1 MTKLL
6 HIEASPRK
14 QRSHSIAVANEFLS
28 AYQLANPDHEVET
41 LDIWNM
47 PLPDLDEAALGAKYA
62 VINGENPSPQQAD
75 AWANIKSV
83 FDQFNQAGI
92 YLLSVPMWNFAIPY
106 RLKHYIDIITQPGM
120 AWSYTS
126 EDGYQ
131 GLLQN
136 KSALVIYSSGDAYQ
150 KGTGFESYDLQKPY
164 INLWLN
170 FIGVGNIKTIIAE
183 ATLFADRSNE
193 SSAKQQAAEL
203 GRNGLV

>member
-14 QRSHSIAVANEFLS
+14 QRSHSMAVANEFLS
-28 AYQLANPDHEVET
+28 AYQLQNPDHAVET

-47 PLPDLDEAALGAKYA
+47 PLPELDEAALGAKYA
-62 VINGENPSPQQAD
+62 VINGENPSQQQAA
-75 AWANIKSV
+75 AWAGIKSV
-83 FDQFNQAGI
+83 FDQFNQADK
-92 YLLSVPMWNFAIPY
+92 YVLSVPMWNFGIPY

-126 EDGYQ
+126 EDGYK

-150 KGTGFESYDLQKPY
+150 AGTGFESYDLQKPY

-170 FIGVGNIKTIIAE
+170 FIGIQDIKTINVE

-193 SSAKQQAAEL
+193 NSAKQQASES
-203 GRNGLV
+203 GRQF